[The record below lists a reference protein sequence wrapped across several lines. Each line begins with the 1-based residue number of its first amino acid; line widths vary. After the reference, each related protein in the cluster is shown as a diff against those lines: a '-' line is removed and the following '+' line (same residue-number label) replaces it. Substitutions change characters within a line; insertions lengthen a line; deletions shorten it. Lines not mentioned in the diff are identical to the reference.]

1 LLDLVVGTSP
11 LVARSLTLIPRLSRN
26 GCWKWWVGE
35 SLCIKHGYVCVRR
48 SKRHHAE
55 DAAVALDTALAFATQ
70 NDNVWS
76 YDVL

>member
-1 LLDLVVGTSP
+1 
-11 LVARSLTLIPRLSRN
+11 
-26 GCWKWWVGE
+26 
-35 SLCIKHGYVCVRR
+35 VRR